1 MISYLELVKNK
12 IAYWKDVCK
21 NPNIQES
28 YFEEHFHEI
37 PFKLRHLLIKHPNVS
52 LDFVYSHFSSEDVEK
67 KQYMI
72 TIDRLKRLS
81 NVMLNAKGKMGK
93 TTLIRFHHNL

>member
-1 MISYLELVKNK
+1 MSYLELVKSK
-12 IAYWKDVCK
+12 IAYWKEVCK

-37 PFKLRHLLIKHPNVS
+37 PFKLRHLLIKNPNIS
-52 LDFVYSHFSSEDVEK
+52 LNFVYSHFSSEDVEK

-81 NVMLNAKGKMGK
+81 NAMPNSKQGKLGK
-93 TTLIRFHHNL
+93 TTLIRFHNL